1 MRRADS
7 LEKTLMLGKIE
18 GRKRREQQRM
28 NNNSKNNQQDIK
40 HKSVHKITKFNCFG
54 SKSMLK
60 EMGYE
65 GLVGFQKEKYQ
76 GGFVAVVQSLS
87 HV

>member
-1 MRRADS
+1 
-7 LEKTLMLGKIE
+7 
-18 GRKRREQQRM
+18 M

-40 HKSVHKITKFNCFG
+40 HKTVHKITKLNCFG
-54 SKSMLK
+54 SKSVLK

-65 GLVGFQKEKYQ
+65 GWVGFQKGKYQ